1 MLTRLLIL
9 HAQSVDCIQGQIFL
23 SNYAKISDNFRNI
36 IFILK
41 MMSGK
46 WQFPRTDVLSLK
58 LKQEDLKLSFQ
69 FFLTRI
75 PL

>member
-23 SNYAKISDNFRNI
+23 NNYAEIGDNFRNF

-41 MMSGK
+41 MLSGK
-46 WQFPRTDVLSLK
+46 
-58 LKQEDLKLSFQ
+58 
-69 FFLTRI
+69 
-75 PL
+75 